1 MKWLRYV
8 SLFGLRSLLS
18 KLLISYS
25 IILIAVLAVGLVGLA
40 KVGELIKLRE
50 QQATKAYLDRAFEL
64 VDAELDHLV
73 NAAYGVLL
81 TGENLRRLAQ
91 SETEVYARLELMRA
105 LSRFRSAFPLVSECY
120 LSRAGQSFVI
130 SSEGTEPQRQS
141 FHALLRPSE
150 GALASVTNVRDTG
163 RFRVLAVA
171 ERQAEASGAGD
182 QDWLVL
188 VARSGAQA
196 SAATLLVFVDEKNLR
211 GILARTPAS
220 DYGRISV
227 VDARGRL
234 LSTSDGVGVGTTV
247 DAGLRAAF
255 ERADAGPFSDHDR
268 SLVVSRRSL
277 FFDGFYFAEI
287 PYATL
292 FRPLAAV
299 RAWFTFAGVCLVLL
313 HVAVSIVFAVMIY
326 NPVARLVD
334 EVSDTAA
341 GGAGAA
347 DELGAV
353 KQAMQTIEA
362 RRRSLSERT
371 AVEDLLELGDGGPAF
386 RELMPFPLFKVA
398 VVKAMDARHARRI
411 AERFFAERGG
421 PAERWACTANGRS
434 GECIVLANGAAIDER
449 RVRAT
454 FEELVAAAAED
465 CPLFVGLGRT
475 LPGTAGVRESLRS
488 ALGALAQGRSGS
500 NGSRGAVYEQESARG
515 SGRLDFPTNMGSLLA
530 AAIGGGRAARVE
542 AVVDD
547 LFSRNAG
554 VPNLYLTMIGRE
566 LLSIYVRLGGAPG
579 PKLEAASRVVDND
592 LCVER
597 IERSFVDLFAGLIER
612 EPSRDG
618 RSRHVVELVTR
629 LVEQQYMHPDLRGQ
643 SIADRVGLSPCHL
656 SSVFKSTVGVG
667 LADYLAAYR
676 FERAKDLLLT
686 TNKSVKEIGACVGF
700 AVQNSFVRAF
710 RKSVGA
716 SPGEYRRLKV
726 PASGAAASD
735 AKP

>member
-25 IILIAVLAVGLVGLA
+25 IILVAVLAVGLVGLA
-40 KVGELIKLRE
+40 KVGDLIKLRE

-73 NAAYGVLL
+73 SAAYGVLL
-81 TGENLRRLAQ
+81 TGENLARLAQ
-91 SETEVYARLELMRA
+91 SETEVYPRLELMKE
-105 LSRFRSAFPLVSECY
+105 LTRFRSAFPLVSECY

-141 FHALLRPSE
+141 FQALLWPAE
-150 GALASVTNVRDTG
+150 GAFASVTKVRDTG

-171 ERQAEASGAGD
+171 ERQGEAGGSGD

-188 VARSGAQA
+188 VARKGAQ
-196 SAATLLVFVDEKNLR
+196 SGAATLLAVVDERNLR

-220 DYGRISV
+220 EYGRISV

-234 LSTSDGVGVGTTV
+234 VSTSDGVGVGATV
-247 DAGLRAAF
+247 DPGLRGEL
-255 ERADAGPFSDHDR
+255 ERAAVGSFTEHDR

-287 PYATL
+287 PYARL

-299 RAWFTFAGVCLVLL
+299 RAWFTVAAVCLALL
-313 HVAVSIVFAVMIY
+313 HVAVAIAFAGMIY
-326 NPVARLVD
+326 SPVARLVD
-334 EVSDTAA
+334 EVSDRTDT
-341 GGAGAA
+341 GAVAA
-347 DELGAV
+347 DELGTV
-353 KQAMQTIEA
+353 KQAMQSIEA
-362 RRRSLSERT
+362 RTRTLSERS
-371 AVEDLLELGDGGPAF
+371 AVEDLLEAGDAGPAL

-398 VVKAMDARHARRI
+398 VVKAMDARQARRI

-421 PAERWACTANGRS
+421 PAARWACTANVRS
-434 GECIVLANGAAIDER
+434 GECVVLANGAVIDEQ
-449 RVRAT
+449 RVRGA
-454 FEELVAAAAED
+454 FDGLVAAAAAED

-475 LPGTAGVRESLRS
+475 LPGAGAVKESMRS
-488 ALGALAQGRSGS
+488 ALGALAQGLSA
-500 NGSRGAVYEQESARG
+500 SRGAVYQDRESARD
-515 SGRLDFPTNMGSLLA
+515 SGRLYFPTNMESLLA
-530 AAIGGGRAARVE
+530 AAIGGGSAARVA
-542 AVVDD
+542 AVVND
-547 LFSRNAG
+547 LFRRNSG

-566 LLSIYVRLGGAPG
+566 LLSVYVRLGGAPDA
-579 PKLEAASRVVDND
+579 KLEAASRVVDND

-597 IERSFVDLFAGLIER
+597 IERSFVDLFAGLIAR
-612 EPSRDG
+612 EPGRDG

-629 LVEQQYMHPDLRGQ
+629 MVEQRYMSPDLQGK
-643 SIADRVGLSPCHL
+643 SIADRVGLSACHL

-676 FERAKDLLLT
+676 FERAKELLVT
-686 TNKSVKEIGACVGF
+686 TNKTVKEIGACVGF

-710 RKSVGA
+710 RRSVGV
-716 SPGEYRRLKV
+716 SPGEYRRLK
-726 PASGAAASD
+726 ASACDPAAAR
-735 AKP
+735 A